1 MKQKIVLLGKI
12 WVEVPYVE
20 DWLPGHGVEDVQ
32 GEVGHRVLLE
42 IPQVD
47 HCNIKNK
54 YCING

>member
-1 MKQKIVLLGKI
+1 MKSKGVLLGKV

-32 GEVGHRVLLE
+32 GKIGHRVLLE

-47 HCNIKNK
+47 HYKK
-54 YCING
+54 V